1 MSFFERAKAAATDLA
16 AKADTAMGNAGLM
29 GGTPGMPGAPG
40 AGPAAGPADRALRDY
55 GLLVWR
61 EQNGGAVDAAVKERV
76 VGALREMEAAG
87 QLAPLQVALG
97 ASAPAG
103 GPPPPPGAAAAAAGP
118 PPPPGAASAAPSAA
132 EPSAPQSA
140 PPPPPPGSAPPPPP
154 SWAT

>member
-103 GPPPPPGAAAAAAGP
+103 GPPPPPGAA
-118 PPPPGAASAAPSAA
+118 SAAPSAA

>member
-103 GPPPPPGAAAAAAGP
+103 GPPPPPGAA
-118 PPPPGAASAAPSAA
+118 SATPSAA